1 MKRKFGFFDIFR
13 KNDAEIQYQFA
24 MQNLQNGAY
33 EEAVRLL
40 LLSANQGFPLAQ
52 LELADCYADGYDS
65 EMAYADEGKALDA
78 TLSPGKKTKGIVCF
92 EVPKNF
98 KDISLEY
105 ETNYWSESKVCF
117 EVKK

>member
-52 LELADCYADGYDS
+52 LELADCYADGYGVAINPI
-65 EMAYADEGKALDA
+65 EAFFWYYKAACSGNPDA
-78 TLSPGKKTKGIVCF
+78 QYEVAVEIYKKLWNGI
-92 EVPKNF
+92 K
-98 KDISLEY
+98 KQQ
-105 ETNYWSESKVCF
+105 SK
-117 EVKK
+117 ELLNHNII

>member
-1 MKRKFGFFDIFR
+1 MKRKFGFFDVFR

-52 LELADCYADGYDS
+52 LELADCYADGHGVAMNPS
-65 EMAYADEGKALDA
+65 EAFSWYYKAACSGNPDAQYEVAGRSKSTKSCGMVSKSCCTGK
-78 TLSPGKKTKGIVCF
+78 
-92 EVPKNF
+92 
-98 KDISLEY
+98 SLC
-105 ETNYWSESKVCF
+105 TI
-117 EVKK
+117 